1 MTGVSGQTEPLSSRP
16 LMWGGRK
23 VRARLRLIGA
33 FHILCNSVHLHLGL
47 GISNDLL
54 SEASTRSHVRARS
67 RLQLTVNLSVIAH
80 TRFELLLLFFN

>member
-1 MTGVSGQTEPLSSRP
+1 MSGQTEPLLSRP

-33 FHILCNSVHLHLGL
+33 FHILCNSVHLQLGL

-54 SEASTRSHVRARS
+54 SEASTRSHIHARSHVHARS
-67 RLQLTVNLSVIAH
+67 R
-80 TRFELLLLFFN
+80 